1 MVYYLVSK
9 DKRFRSLNSK
19 VEQTKIRFSFLLRTS
34 HIPYSSKKYINF
46 LMLQKLKHFLPLTVR
61 SNNRCL
67 LTGRSGSVFRYFR
80 LSRICLKNLA
90 SNGLLV
96 GVRKSS

>member
-46 LMLQKLKHFLPLTVR
+46 LHFVLFFIFLSILPSKMYAQCAGNDASVVI
-61 SNNRCL
+61 
-67 LTGRSGSVFRYFR
+67 SGFS
-80 LSRICLKNLA
+80 
-90 SNGLLV
+90 
-96 GVRKSS
+96 